1 MENIDQHLESALSFA
16 QYQTTINQQRRLLKE
31 KFESDTVIAHNGGLF
46 KITQEWLGS
55 FDTTSNWFIDVNG
68 NPTCIQDPAT
78 FLIEAQSIYQQAL
91 AKYGEEFAK
100 LRTQRSVKSLTDL

>member
-31 KFESDTVIAHNGGLF
+31 KFESDTVIAANGGLF

-55 FDTTSNWFIDVNG
+55 FDTANNWYIDTNG
-68 NPTCIQDPAT
+68 NPTHIENPGE
-78 FLIEAQSIYQQAL
+78 FLAEARTIYRQAV
-91 AKYGEEFAK
+91 AKYGEEFGK
-100 LRTQRSVKSLTDL
+100 LRTQRSVKTLTDL

>member
-31 KFESDTVIAHNGGLF
+31 KFESDTVIAVNGGLF

-55 FDTTSNWFIDVNG
+55 FDTTNNWYIDTNG
-68 NPTCIQDPAT
+68 NPTHIENPGE
-78 FLIEAQSIYQQAL
+78 FLAEARTIYRQAV
-91 AKYGEEFAK
+91 AKYGEEFGK
-100 LRTQRSVKSLTDL
+100 LRTQRSVKTITDL

>member
-31 KFESDTVIAHNGGLF
+31 KFEADTVIAHNGSLF

-55 FDTTSNWFIDVNG
+55 FDVTCNWFIDVNG
-68 NPTCIQDPAT
+68 NPSFIQEPAE
-78 FLIEAQSIYQQAL
+78 FLTTAKSIYKQAV
-91 AKYGEEFAK
+91 ANYGEEFGK